1 VQDGVVVDSLPTA
14 PRTRR
19 RLSAEERRDHLIR
32 ATITVVAT
40 RGYEHASLAEIAR
53 TAGVSKGL
61 IWHYFADGDDLMA
74 QAARVTLVRVRES
87 VAADLDLTAPVPE
100 IIRSAIAR
108 AAQLRTTHAEELR
121 ALSAIVY
128 NLRGPDGQAL
138 LGPVEYEE
146 TYALQAALFR
156 RGQQEGS
163 LRDIDPLLMA
173 VTYQGAVDTML
184 GHLQA
189 HPEIDGATY
198 ARALADLLLGG
209 IARRPD

>member
-1 VQDGVVVDSLPTA
+1 VGYEVFVDSSPPT

-32 ATITVVAT
+32 ATITVVAA
-40 RGYEHASLAEIAR
+40 RGYEHASLTEIAR

-61 IWHYFADGDDLMA
+61 IWHYFADGDELMA
-74 QAARVTLVRVRES
+74 QAARATLVRVRES

-108 AAQLRTTHAEELR
+108 AAELRKTHADELA

-128 NLRGPDGQAL
+128 NLRGPDGSAR
-138 LGPVEYEE
+138 LGPAEYEE
-146 TYALQAALFR
+146 TYALQEALFR

-163 LRDIDPLLMA
+163 LRALDPRLMA
-173 VTYQGAVDTML
+173 VTYQGAVDAML
-184 GHLQA
+184 AHLQT
-189 HPEIDGATY
+189 HPDADGAAY
-198 ARALADLLLGG
+198 ARALSDLLLDGMT
-209 IARRPD
+209 ARDG